1 MLRVIYKTS
10 SEDNLQATE
19 YSNTSYF
26 QGNTL
31 ATDTEFEVIV
41 TQIVILQIRMK

>member
-10 SEDNLQATE
+10 SEDSLQATE

-31 ATDTEFEVIV
+31 ATDTEFEVV
-41 TQIVILQIRMK
+41 TQIVIL